1 MKKVIERLKEEV
13 SQPTCKLM
21 QKVCAY
27 ISIDDAQKIIEFYD
41 NSANIEPTILNIL
54 KDHFEDTTGD
64 MTIGHL
70 EKCAF
75 DINKAVFSIKSEV
88 YTESELTC
96 KSGCMG
102 SCGQCK
108 DEPLPNVPDLT
119 PQWDEIP
126 EGFDFVAIDED
137 GEEHAFTEEPFHMSY
152 CWIKGENVFTGRKFN
167 MSSIDWKQTLS
178 KRPK

>member
-1 MKKVIERLKEEV
+1 MEKVIERLKEEV
-13 SQPTCKLM
+13 SQPAYKLM

-27 ISIDDAQKIIEFYD
+27 ISIDDAQKIIDFYESTIKESGLSEDEFQ
-41 NSANIEPTILNIL
+41 NSGYT
-54 KDHFEDTTGD
+54 DT
-64 MTIGHL
+64 
-70 EKCAF
+70 
-75 DINKAVFSIKSEV
+75 
-88 YTESELTC
+88 ELTC

-167 MSSIDWKQTLS
+167 MSGIDWQQTLS